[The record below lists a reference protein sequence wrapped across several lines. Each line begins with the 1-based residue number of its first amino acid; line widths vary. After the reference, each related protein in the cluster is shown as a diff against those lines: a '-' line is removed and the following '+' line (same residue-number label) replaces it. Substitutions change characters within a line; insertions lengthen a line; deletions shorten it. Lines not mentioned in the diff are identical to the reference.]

1 MHKLGNKRKID
12 GKYYTAMLYK
22 TRKSEA
28 QAEAR
33 MMRIAGSNV
42 RVIKEND
49 EYYLYVR

>member
-1 MHKLGNKRKID
+1 MHKLGQRKKID

-22 TRKSEA
+22 SRKSEA

-33 MMRIAGSNV
+33 MIRKAGANV
-42 RVIKEND
+42 RVIKEDD